1 MKIEKKSASILKKF
15 LAFNFFA
22 FIILG
27 LFTFFYLKAIQPE
40 LVKQRTERHNIIIN
54 NTSNHIER
62 LQISFEKSSIKNFLL
77 STRFLFQNLERV
89 QFYDLKGNLIADT
102 NVLDLDQ
109 NVFSK
114 SDEVLQENLS
124 SDESLSKKNV
134 GENNTAQEMEQKKG
148 NEIKNLISN
157 KKPKQEVT
165 IQIEENNNFY
175 VKTLND
181 VIINGEI
188 FGYIIVTE
196 QANEILVAVDE
207 RKNFIL
213 RTVLIIAVVII
224 LFSVFLNKYI
234 LKPIGTLVE
243 YTKSIKAKDEPF
255 GRIEKFLYRSD
266 EVGLLSRSL
275 NEMTKNLQNR
285 TKNAEDSSADL
296 AHEIRNP
303 LASLKGASELLDN
316 TTDKEQRKKLI
327 SILSHDVERIDRLIT
342 DYSKMLKDEA
352 SLSREKMKILN
363 LIELVKDVTEEF
375 NNNKSVIEK
384 NIKFKI
390 VREKP
395 NGYSANVFGVRSRLE
410 QVLANLID
418 NAISFSPQDSC
429 IYIGVKS
436 NKDSVHMIIKDQG
449 PGFKETKTDRIF
461 KRFYSNR
468 PEKFGEHSGLGLN
481 IVKNIIEMHDGKVTA
496 SNRKDNEKGA
506 QIEVILPMRS

>member
-1 MKIEKKSASILKKF
+1 MKIKKKSTSILNKF
-15 LAFNFFA
+15 FAFNFFV

-27 LFTFFYLKAIQPE
+27 LFTFFYLKAIQPD
-40 LVKQRTERHNIIIN
+40 LVKQRTEKHNVIIN
-54 NTSNHIER
+54 NTANHIER
-62 LQISFEKSSIKNFLL
+62 LQIDFEKISIKDFLL

-89 QFYDLKGNLIADT
+89 QFYDLTGDLIADT

-114 SDEVLQENLS
+114 SEEVLQENLS
-124 SDESLSKKNV
+124 NDESLSKKNV
-134 GENNTAQEMEQKKG
+134 GENNITKEMEQKK
-148 NEIKNLISN
+148 NNAVKNLISD

-181 VIINGEI
+181 VIINGEM
-188 FGYIIVTE
+188 FGYIMVTE

-275 NEMTKNLQNR
+275 NEMTQDLQNR

-303 LASLKGASELLDN
+303 LASLKGASELLDS
-316 TTDKEQRKKLI
+316 TSDKEERKKLI
-327 SILSHDVERIDRLIT
+327 GILSHDVGRIDRLIT

-352 SLSREKMKILN
+352 SLSREKMEILN
-363 LIELVKDVTEEF
+363 LIDLVEEVTEEF
-375 NNNKSVIEK
+375 NNNKSVINK

-395 NGYSANVFGVRSRLE
+395 NGYPISVFGARSRLE

-418 NAISFSPQDSC
+418 NAISFSPQNG
-429 IYIGVKS
+429 YIHIGLKS
-436 NKDSVHMIIKDQG
+436 TKDLVRLSIKDQG
-449 PGFKETKTDRIF
+449 PGFKETNTDRIF

-481 IVKNIIEMHDGKVTA
+481 IVKNIIEMHDGKVVA
-496 SNRKDNEKGA
+496 SNRKDKEKGA
-506 QIEVILPMRS
+506 QIEVTLPMRS

>member
-1 MKIEKKSASILKKF
+1 MKAKKKPTSILNKF
-15 LAFNFFA
+15 LVFNFFV
-22 FIILG
+22 FVILG
-27 LFTFFYLKAIQPE
+27 LFTFFYLKAIQPD
-40 LVKQRTERHNIIIN
+40 LVKKRTEKHNVIIN
-54 NTSNHIER
+54 NTANHIER
-62 LQISFEKSSIKNFLL
+62 LQINFEKSSIKDFLL

-89 QFYDLKGNLIADT
+89 QFYNLKGELIADT

-114 SDEVLQENLS
+114 SEEVFQENIS
-124 SDESLSKKNV
+124 SDNLLDKKNV
-134 GENNTAQEMEQKKG
+134 GKNDVNMGMDQKK
-148 NEIKNLISN
+148 NKEIKNLISN

-188 FGYIIVTE
+188 FGYIMVTE

-213 RTVLIIAVVII
+213 RTVLIITIVII
-224 LFSVFLNKYI
+224 LFSLFLNKYI

-243 YTKSIKAKDEPF
+243 YTRSIKAKDEPF

-275 NEMTKNLQNR
+275 NEMTQNLQNR

-316 TTDKEQRKKLI
+316 TTDKEERKKLI
-327 SILSHDVERIDRLIT
+327 GILSHDVERIDRLIT

-352 SLSREKMKILN
+352 SLSREKMKILD
-363 LIELVKDVTEEF
+363 LVDLVKNVTEEF
-375 NNNKSVIEK
+375 NNNKSVIKK

-390 VREKP
+390 VKEKP
-395 NGYSANVFGVRSRLE
+395 NGYPSSVFGARSRIE

-418 NAISFSPQDSC
+418 NAISFSPQDGH
-429 IYIGVKS
+429 IYINLKS
-436 NKDSVHMIIKDQG
+436 TKDTVRLTIKDQG
-449 PGFKETKTDRIF
+449 PGFKETNTDRIF

-481 IVKNIIEMHDGKVTA
+481 IVKNIIEMHDGKITA
-496 SNRKDNEKGA
+496 SNRQDKQKGA
-506 QIEVILPMRS
+506 QIEVTLPMRS

>member
-1 MKIEKKSASILKKF
+1 MKIKKNSTSILKKF
-15 LAFNFFA
+15 FVFNFFV

-27 LFTFFYLKAIQPE
+27 LFTIFYLKAIQPN
-40 LVKQRTERHNIIIN
+40 LVKQRTEKHNIIIN
-54 NTSNHIER
+54 NTANHIER
-62 LQISFEKSSIKNFLL
+62 LQINFERETLKDFLL
-77 STRFLFQNLERV
+77 ATRFLFQNLERV
-89 QFYDLKGNLIADT
+89 QFYNLKGELIADT

-114 SDEVLQENLS
+114 SDEVFQESIGN
-124 SDESLSKKNV
+124 NTTF
-134 GENNTAQEMEQKKG
+134 ENNNENMLTKETIKEKR
-148 NEIKNLISN
+148 NEEIKNIISR
-157 KKPKQEVT
+157 KKPKQEIT
-165 IQIEENNNFY
+165 TQIEENNNFY

-188 FGYIIVTE
+188 YGYIMVTE

-213 RTVLIIAVVII
+213 RTVLIIGFVII
-224 LFSVFLNKYI
+224 LFSIFLNRYL
-234 LKPIGTLVE
+234 LKPIGKLVE
-243 YTKSIKAKDEPF
+243 YTKSIKAKDEPY
-255 GRIEKFLYRSD
+255 GRIEKFLNRSD

-316 TTDKEQRKKLI
+316 TSDIQERKKLI
-327 SILSHDVERIDRLIT
+327 GILSHDVERIDRLIT

-375 NNNKSVIEK
+375 NNNKSVIKK

-390 VREKP
+390 IKEKP
-395 NGYSANVFGVRSRLE
+395 NGHPFSVFGAKSRLE

-418 NAISFSPQDSC
+418 NAISFSPQDSN
-429 IYIGVKS
+429 IFINLKS
-436 NKDSVHMIIKDQG
+436 NKDTVHLTIKDEG
-449 PGFKETKTDRIF
+449 PGFKETNTDRIF

-481 IVKNIIEMHDGKVTA
+481 IVKNIIEMHDGEIKA
-496 SNRKDNEKGA
+496 SNRRDAKKGA
-506 QIEVILPMRS
+506 QIEVILPMRN